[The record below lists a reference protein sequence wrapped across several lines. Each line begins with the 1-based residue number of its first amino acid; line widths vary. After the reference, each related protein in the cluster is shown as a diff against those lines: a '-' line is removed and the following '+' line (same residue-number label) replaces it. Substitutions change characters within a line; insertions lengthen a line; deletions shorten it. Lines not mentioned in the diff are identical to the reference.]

1 MKILCFHPALAPYR
15 VDFFNL
21 LGEFADLK
29 IIFLQRNL
37 QNQKFNQESLLSKI
51 HVPYEH
57 LTSGIVLFG
66 RCFRTGILRT
76 IRRERPDVILSYE
89 AGPVTLEL
97 LLLKMLGL
105 IKAQVWTSMDDSPDQ
120 VRGRTGIRRIIRDFV
135 LRNVARVIVPSEAA
149 MQAYCEVLPSVSRRR
164 YSVVPI
170 IHDLAA
176 MRKNTTIVY
185 EKGRA
190 WRLANCPKEWSC
202 VIAFVGRF
210 AEVKNLPWL
219 IERMPELP
227 RTTGLVLV
235 GDGPMSDELKA
246 KVSEVGLEGRVL
258 FAGRKEDEELYAIM
272 SMADGLVLC
281 SHSETF
287 GAVVA
292 EALQWGTPCV
302 VARHLG
308 ASVIIEDGVNGR
320 VFPSGDSKSF
330 VDAVNSVPPRQEH
343 SILTVNL
350 KDCVRKLI
358 G

>member
-29 IIFLQRNL
+29 MVFLQENL
-37 QNQKFNQESLLSKI
+37 QNQRFNQKSLLSML

-57 LTSGIVLFG
+57 QTNGIVLFG
-66 RCFRTGILRT
+66 RCIRTGILRT
-76 IRRERPDVILSYE
+76 IRRERPDIILSYE
-89 AGPVTLEL
+89 ASPITLEFL
-97 LLLKMLGL
+97 LQKRLGL

-120 VRGRTGIRRIIRDFV
+120 VRGRTGIRRVIRDFV
-135 LRNVARVIVPSEAA
+135 LRNVTRVIVPSEAA
-149 MQAYCEVLPSVSRRR
+149 LQAYCEVLPSVSQKR

-170 IHDLAA
+170 IHDTMA
-176 MRKNTTIVY
+176 MRKNATIVY

-190 WRLANCPKEWSC
+190 WRLANCPKEWSR
-202 VIAFVGRF
+202 VIVFVGRF

-227 RTTGLVLV
+227 KTTGLVLV
-235 GDGPMSDELKA
+235 GDGPQDKA
-246 KVSEVGLEGRVL
+246 LREKVSEMGLEGRVL
-258 FAGRKEDEELYAIM
+258 FAGRKEGDELYAMM

-292 EALQWGTPCV
+292 EALLWGTPCI

-320 VFPSGDSKSF
+320 VFPYGNSKSF
-330 VDAVNSVPPRQEH
+330 VDAVNSVPPRQAH
-343 SILTVNL
+343 SMLTVNL
-350 KDCVRKLI
+350 RECIRKLV